1 MRTHS
6 STTSAKAAD
15 SFRWLEVITGVG
27 RRRRWSLEELA
38 EDRSTVTLPRQSAP
52 PEAKPPGPSAV
63 VVPGG
68 AARVAAP
75 DQRGAVV
82 AETDTGATAGEHLVE
97 AAKEGGRAVTQAA
110 GKVADVALSAV
121 RGGGSGG
128 GSGGDETAA
137 ASPAGTRPGVPPKG

>member
-1 MRTHS
+1 MRPHG
-6 STTSAKAAD
+6 STTSTEAAD
-15 SFRWLEVITGVG
+15 SFRRLEVITGVG

-128 GSGGDETAA
+128 DETAA